1 MVHQQEGRC
10 SVADVANSQADHLR
24 REAPA
29 HAESEKIII
38 LRDQKIAIQSGP
50 ILDHK
55 FIRTSEPDQAYM
67 S

>member
-1 MVHQQEGRC
+1 MVQQQEGRC
-10 SVADVANSQADHLR
+10 SVAGVANCQTDHLR

-38 LRDQKIAIQSGP
+38 LRDQKITIQSGP
-50 ILDHK
+50 IPDRK
-55 FIRTSEPDQAYM
+55 IIRTSEPDQAYM